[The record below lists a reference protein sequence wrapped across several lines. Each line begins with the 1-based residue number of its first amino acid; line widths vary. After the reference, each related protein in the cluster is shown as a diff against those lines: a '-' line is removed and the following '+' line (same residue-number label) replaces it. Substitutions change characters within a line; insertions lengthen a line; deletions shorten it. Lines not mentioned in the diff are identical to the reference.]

1 MSDRLKLRTQSGF
14 TIVELLVVFAIA
26 AVLIAVVPPSLERMR
41 SGAEYRSTL
50 RSLGSE
56 LRSARQLAL
65 REGRVVLFE
74 INLAERH
81 FGFAGGRRHPL
92 PSSLQVE
99 VTVAGN
105 ALEHN
110 QVATIRFL
118 PDGGATGGSIDVLRQ
133 SGEGSRVRV
142 DWFTG
147 RANIEVRMN

>member
-1 MSDRLKLRTQSGF
+1 MQPQRGF
-14 TIVELLVVFAIA
+14 TMVELLVVFAIA

-50 RSLGSE
+50 RLLGSE
-56 LRSARQLAL
+56 LRAARQLAL
-65 REGRVVLFE
+65 REGRVVPFE

-81 FGFAGGRRHPL
+81 FGFAGGHRHTL
-92 PSSLQVE
+92 PASLQFE

-105 ALEHN
+105 ALAHD
-110 QVATIRFL
+110 QVAAIRFL

-133 SGEGSRVRV
+133 NGEGSRIRV

-147 RANIEVRMN
+147 RADVEPRLN